1 MKKDGLTYLA
11 IASLL
16 LSGRPAVAAV
26 TDPVENVINEATYY
40 ISEAGTVQSDLM
52 ATLSG
57 KINDK
62 IGNLGDTEALQKKLQ
77 KAENLKKK
85 VEKLKKAQERLGKF
99 KDKAGKLVEYGEEK
113 LKKAQELA
121 DKAKAKYEEA
131 KAYAEE
137 KKAALD
143 EITSEVK
150 DVINDVNEF
159 KDDVNSMKNDIES
172 GINDAK
178 EGIAAVKETA
188 SAGIDLAKSK
198 VTSVQDKV
206 SSAAEKTG
214 FGTSDSETVTTRS
227 GASTTDS
234 LEDITPYDFSA
245 TEAETTPIPSSDN
258 QNSASE
264 MINAFATETRVSDI
278 PVALETLP
286 TVSDSSLSAGE
297 VLSQAQTN
305 AENPS
310 AALPEEK
317 SSLSL
322 EEQLTGGNASEA
334 ALNEKLKAADE
345 AKRASLKGTDY
356 TWEELEQNLQ
366 NKDKEKLDS
375 LEGASYTWE
384 ELEENLKAKDAA
396 KRATF
401 KRSSRQTFG
410 RSAAAGQS
418 ED

>member
-16 LSGRPAVAAV
+16 LGSQAAVAAV
-26 TDPVENVINEATYY
+26 TDPVENAINQATYY
-40 ISEAGTVQSDLM
+40 VSEAGTVQSDLM
-52 ATLSG
+52 ATLGG

-85 VEKLKKAQERLGKF
+85 AEKLKKAQARLEKF
-99 KDKAGKLVEYGEEK
+99 KDKAGNLVEYGQEK

-143 EITSEVK
+143 EVTSEVK
-150 DVINDVNEF
+150 GVMDDVNEF

-178 EGIAAVKETA
+178 EGIETVKETA
-188 SAGIDLAKSK
+188 SAGAELAKSK
-198 VTSVQDKV
+198 AASVQDKV

-214 FGTSDSETVTTRS
+214 FGVSDSETVTTRS
-227 GASTTDS
+227 GVNTTDG

-245 TEAETTPIPSSDN
+245 AETEATPIPSTDN

-286 TVSDSSLSAGE
+286 TVSNSSLSAGE
-297 VLSQAQTN
+297 VLSQAQNN

-310 AALPEEK
+310 TVFPEEK

-345 AKRASLKGTDY
+345 AKKASLKETDY

-410 RSAAAGQS
+410 RSAAAGQA